1 MITHKELLDE
11 VDYNPKTGLMVWK
24 RNRHG
29 VRKGTVVG
37 SITSNNYRSVY
48 ILGEKYLVH
57 KLIWFYITGEYPDH
71 IVDHI
76 DRNSLNNKWD
86 NLRKSDKI
94 NNARNTNLYKTNTSG
109 VMGVNF
115 CNTHNKWKVRLRA
128 NGKRLSFGY
137 YENLDEAVIARYN
150 AERKYGWHDTIKET
164 SSYLYLREKGLLNNN
179 N

>member
-1 MITHKELLDE
+1 MLTHKELLKE
-11 VDYNPKTGLMVWK
+11 VEYNPKTGLMVWK

-29 VRKGTVVG
+29 VRKGTVVR

-109 VMGVNF
+109 V
-115 CNTHNKWKVRLRA
+115 
-128 NGKRLSFGY
+128 S
-137 YENLDEAVIARYN
+137 
-150 AERKYGWHDTIKET
+150 
-164 SSYLYLREKGLLNNN
+164 
-179 N
+179 